1 MKRLSSFIILAF
13 LATVAVVGRASIPS
27 MKSEPLDRAKL
38 DAILEQTDGA
48 LVSFFEPELKSP
60 VQVDDK
66 EWLDKVRSYLRQLDG
81 MPTSPHFC
89 ISNESGITL
98 FSPEKRLLSIYWRD
112 DEQIVLN
119 AEEWVVELKV
129 KKDDHETFKAL
140 CASKKEKREDKNRP
154 ISKVLIE
161 VEKIQ
166 LPNKALVPTV
176 TSVTPAADAPVA
188 PAAPAAHL

>member
-1 MKRLSSFIILAF
+1 MKRFSSLIILALF
-13 LATVAVVGRASIPS
+13 ATAAVVGRAGIPS

-38 DAILEQTDGA
+38 DTILEQTDGA
-48 LVSFFEPELKSP
+48 LVSYFDPELKSP

-66 EWLDKVRSYLRQLDG
+66 EWLDKIRSYLRQLDG
-81 MPTSPHFC
+81 TPTSPHFC

-119 AEEWVVELKV
+119 ADDWVVELKV
-129 KKDDHETFKAL
+129 KKDDHENFKAL
-140 CASKKEKREDKNRP
+140 CALKKENREDKSRP
-154 ISKVLIE
+154 ISKVQIE

-176 TSVTPAADAPVA
+176 MSVTPAADAPVA
-188 PAAPAAHL
+188 PATTAAHL